1 VSAWTISYLP
11 WAKEKHPTV
20 DHGRALGGEAS
31 SNYLTNEIQDAF
43 RLQSVK
49 VNDKHIKVVVRQ
61 TLQKAE
67 ILVGRLIP
75 AGAVGDCRRSRS
87 ADSLDHRRGE
97 GGGVTVSST
106 SGNGMAGGAKVPPP
120 FFCLRNVN
128 YNNIMVPSANCHDR
142 A

>member
-87 ADSLDHRRGE
+87 ADSLGHRRGE
-97 GGGVTVSST
+97 VGGVAVSPSLAT
-106 SGNGMAGGAKVPPP
+106 EWPAVRKCRRH
-120 FFCLRNVN
+120 FFACAMS
-128 YNNIMVPSANCHDR
+128 IIIT
-142 A
+142 

>member
-1 VSAWTISYLP
+1 MSAWTISYLP

-75 AGAVGDCRRSRS
+75 AGTGSVITGCGDRRRPRS
-87 ADSLDHRRGE
+87 ADAGHGYHAADHRRGE
-97 GGGVTVSST
+97 GGGVAVSPT
-106 SGNGMAGGAKVPPP
+106 SATEWPAVRKCRRP
-120 FFCLRNVN
+120 FFCLR
-128 YNNIMVPSANCHDR
+128 
-142 A
+142 

>member
-1 VSAWTISYLP
+1 MSAWTISYLP

-75 AGAVGDCRRSRS
+75 AGAVGRLPPVAISELPWVTEEVKS
-87 ADSLDHRRGE
+87 AE
-97 GGGVTVSST
+97 
-106 SGNGMAGGAKVPPP
+106 
-120 FFCLRNVN
+120 
-128 YNNIMVPSANCHDR
+128 
-142 A
+142 